1 MLNMG
6 DEYPVMDEGW
16 IQNVRIKLLYRR
28 KNEQISSRAKK
39 KRHLLFSNQRHL
51 LESYSE
57 NCIRNGSKIQNPY

>member
-16 IQNVRIKLLYRR
+16 IQNVRIKLLHQRM
-28 KNEQISSRAKK
+28 NERFGFHCKIVF
-39 KRHLLFSNQRHL
+39 HLLFSNQLHL